1 MKKSLIALFCLTNIL
16 LGCKNDKV
24 AMVKVNIDPDT
35 TATDAEQQSDEVTE
49 ESLIEEREM
58 PSSAEMLFDDFFF
71 NFAANKHL
79 QMERIAF
86 PLTVN
91 SGYKVEE
98 IQQSDWQMERF
109 FMNDDVYT
117 LIFDD
122 ESQMERMKDMTISE
136 AIVERFYL
144 DRDFVKQYL
153 FSRKSGRWMLTEI
166 RNQTLP
172 KNPNESFIRFYHQFA
187 TDSVFQRASLN
198 QEISYQG
205 PDPDA
210 EPEEMESEYEAAT
223 LDDDA
228 TMLEGFISPD
238 LWDDFAPELPK
249 TMLYNIVY
257 GPLPQNT
264 KQKILL
270 LRGVSNGFE
279 EELTF
284 RQMHGKW
291 KLTRITR

>member
-1 MKKSLIALFCLTNIL
+1 MNKSLVALFCVVVMLW
-16 LGCKNDKV
+16 GCKNDKV
-24 AMVKVNIDPDT
+24 AVVKVNTEPDT
-35 TATDAEQQSDEVTE
+35 VVAGVEQQEEVTE

-58 PSSAEMLFDDFFF
+58 PTSAEKLFDDFFF
-71 NFAANKHL
+71 NFAANKRL
-79 QMERIAF
+79 QTERIVF

-91 SGYKVEE
+91 SGYKVET
-98 IQQSDWQMERF
+98 IQQADWQMERF

-122 ESQMERMKDMTISE
+122 EAQMERMKDEKISE

-144 DRDFVKQYL
+144 ERAFVKQYL
-153 FSRKSGRWMLTEI
+153 FSRKSGRWMLYEI

-187 TDSVFQRASLN
+187 TDSAFQRASLSS
-198 QEISYQG
+198 EISYVG

-210 EPEEMESEYEAAT
+210 GIEDMDDEGGDISLDEDAAT
-223 LDDDA
+223 
-228 TMLEGFISPD
+228 LEGFITPD
-238 LWDDFAPELPK
+238 LWDDFAPELPQ

-257 GPLPQNT
+257 GPLPQNS
-264 KQKILL
+264 KQKIML

-284 RQMHGKW
+284 RQVHGKW